1 MKKFISTGFTRNN
14 FVFIGAI
21 SCLAVLPASAQNA
34 DPAPAKKIGYA
45 PLNSKQH
52 QILNTALS
60 TETRQ
65 TLQQAM
71 NSVSTADT
79 AKSSK

>member
-1 MKKFISTGFTRNN
+1 MKKFISTRFTRNSLLL
-14 FVFIGAI
+14 IGAV
-21 SCLAVLPASAQNA
+21 SGLFALPAFAQDA
-34 DPAPAKKIGYA
+34 SPAPAKNIGPA

-52 QILNTALS
+52 QILNSALS

-65 TLQQAM
+65 TLQEAM

-79 AKSSK
+79 AKASK